1 MTATRPTIWHRVYA
15 IIVPYRA
22 RLVVSMVTLLF
33 LTCLGL
39 WSPWW
44 SAKLI
49 GGALTA
55 TIKDGVVTEGLD
67 RNLFLVCVGALFA
80 IHITSSLFGFLYSYQ
95 MRTLGGRVIFDLRRR
110 MYDHLQRL
118 SLGFYESRS
127 SGEIIS
133 RMMND
138 VNSITSLVTG
148 TALNALI
155 SSFKAIAILA
165 WLIYD
170 TPRVAMVA
178 VAILPLHFIGYFFF
192 NSRISHVHWKR
203 SEKMSQIYGKVSEV
217 LSAMKMVKSHSG
229 EMRESRALIT
239 QLRES
244 YDIDLYSGNLSSAW
258 GHATGNISYIGQ
270 IFVMLVCGFAVLD
283 MEMTLEQYLR
293 SLTYVGML
301 YAPVAELIGVVQQIL
316 PAKVGIRRVFEIMD
330 LQPDVTDRPDG
341 VRDAVRG
348 DIVFDKVSFA
358 YAQGDQVLADVSFT
372 ASPGEVVA
380 FVGPSGSG
388 KTTIANLIARFY
400 DRDSG
405 ELLIDGRDIQEFS
418 LRTLRDQMSIVLQE
432 TFLFRGTIID
442 NVRYGKPDATIE
454 EIEDAA
460 RQANAH
466 EFICTLPDG
475 YRSLI
480 GSNGTRLSGG
490 QRQRIAIARAL
501 IRNPRILIL
510 DEATSAL
517 DTMSESKVQ
526 EALVHL
532 MKNRTTF
539 VIAHRL
545 STIKNADK
553 IVVLKEGRVSQI
565 GRHEDLID
573 DEGLYKEL
581 YDPEWAKEQKKKRDE
596 KIEELARETPV

>member
-1 MTATRPTIWHRVYA
+1 MNTTRPTIWRRVYA
-15 IIVPYRA
+15 IIIPYRA
-22 RLVVSMVTLLF
+22 RLVVSTVTLLV
-33 LTCLGL
+33 LTGLGL
-39 WSPWW
+39 VSPILA
-44 SAKLI
+44 AKLV
-49 GGALTA
+49 GVALVELNKT
-55 TIKDGVVTEGLD
+55 
-67 RNLFLVCVGALFA
+67 LFLQCVAAMFG
-80 IHITSSLFGFLYSYQ
+80 IHVATSILSFLYSYQ
-95 MRTLGGRVIFDLRRR
+95 MRVLGGRVIFDLRRR

-148 TALNALI
+148 TALNTLI

-165 WLIYD
+165 WLVYD
-170 TPRVAMVA
+170 APWVALLA
-178 VAILPLHFIGYFFF
+178 VAILPLHFLGYFFF

-229 EMRESRALIT
+229 EMRESRSLIT

-244 YDIDLYSGNLSSAW
+244 YDIDVYSGNLSSAW
-258 GHATGNISYIGQ
+258 GNATGNISYVGQ
-270 IFVMLVCGFAVLD
+270 VFVMLVCGYAVMGL
-283 MEMTLEQYLR
+283 EMSLEVYLR

-301 YAPVAELIGVVQQIL
+301 YAPVAELIGVVQQII

-330 LQPDVTDRPDG
+330 LQPEVVDRPDG
-341 VRDAVRG
+341 VRDTVRG
-348 DIVFDKVSFA
+348 EVSFENVGFA

-372 ASPGEVVA
+372 ASPGEVLA

-400 DRDSG
+400 DRNSG
-405 ELLIDGRDIQEFS
+405 DILIDGRDIQEFS
-418 LRTLRDQMSIVLQE
+418 LRTLRNQMSIVLQE
-432 TFLFRGTIID
+432 TFLFSGTIVD
-442 NVRYGKPDATIE
+442 NVRYGKPDATME
-454 EIEDAA
+454 EIEEAA

-466 EFICTLPDG
+466 EFICTLSDG

-517 DTMSESKVQ
+517 DTVSESKVQ
-526 EALVHL
+526 EALQHL
-532 MKNRTTF
+532 MKDRTTF
-539 VIAHRL
+539 IIAHRL
-545 STIKNADK
+545 STIKNAHR
-553 IVVLKEGRVSQI
+553 IVVLKEGRVVQI
-565 GRHEDLID
+565 GPHDDLIGE
-573 DEGLYKEL
+573 EGLYREL
-581 YDPEWAKEQKKKRDE
+581 YDPEWAKEQKRLRDE
-596 KIEELARETPV
+596 RIEELARETIV

>member
-1 MTATRPTIWHRVYA
+1 MAETRPTLWHRVYA

-22 RLVVSMVTLLF
+22 RLMVSMVTLLI
-33 LTCLGL
+33 LTALGL

-55 TIKDGVVTEGLD
+55 QDVDGVMQLD
-67 RNLFLVCVGALFA
+67 RELFITCVAFLFG
-80 IHITSSLFGFLYSYQ
+80 IHVVSSLLGFLYGYQ

-148 TALNALI
+148 TALNTLI
-155 SSFKAIAILA
+155 SSFKAIAIMAILV
-165 WLIYD
+165 LD
-170 TPRVAMVA
+170 SPRVAMVA

-229 EMRESRALIT
+229 EMRESRSLIT

-283 MEMTLEQYLR
+283 YEMTLEQYLR

-330 LQPDVTDRPDG
+330 LQPEVTDRPDG
-341 VRDAVRG
+341 LRDTLRG
-348 DIVFDKVSFA
+348 DVVFDNVSFA
-358 YAQGDQVLADVSFT
+358 YAQGDQVLSNVSFA

-405 ELLIDGRDIQEFS
+405 DLLIDGRDIQEYS
-418 LRTLRDQMSIVLQE
+418 LRTLREQMSVVLQE

-460 RQANAH
+460 RKANAH

-480 GSNGTRLSGG
+480 GSNGARLSGG

-517 DTMSESKVQ
+517 DTVSESKVQ

-532 MKNRTTF
+532 MKDRTTF

-545 STIKNADK
+545 STIKNANK
-553 IVVLKEGRVSQI
+553 IVVLKEGRVVQV
-565 GRHEDLID
+565 GQHEDLID
-573 DEGLYKEL
+573 EQGPYKEL
-581 YDPEWAKEQKKKRDE
+581 YDPEWAKEQKRLRDE
-596 KIEELARETPV
+596 KIEELARETTT